1 MDSCRKPACCTRLFS
16 FDFSLIMADIIQL
29 LPEYLANQI
38 AAGEVVQRP
47 ASAVKELL
55 ENAVDAGATQVQLIV
70 KDAGKQ
76 LVQVV
81 DNGSGMSP
89 TDARMS
95 LERHATSKIRTTDD
109 LFRIRTL
116 GFRGEALASI
126 AAVAQVEVRTKQR
139 DQDTGTLLLIEG
151 SQITSQ
157 QPVACPDGTSISVKN
172 LFFNVP
178 ARRNFLKS
186 NAVEMRHILDE
197 FQHVALANPQI
208 SFSLFQNDLEV
219 FNLPAGKL
227 SQRIVSL
234 LGNGYKE
241 QLAQVEEVTPFLTV
255 RGFIGKPESAKKSRG
270 DQFFFVNNRFIRSA
284 YLNHAVLTAYEGLL
298 PKDTHPF
305 YVLFLDLD
313 PKSIDINVHPTK
325 TEIKFED
332 EKTVYAILRAAAKQS
347 LGLHNMAPS
356 LDFDGNVNFAPI
368 QPLRLSG
375 QERNPFDDSF
385 QPDALASEARAAA
398 KNTGRPAGQ
407 DAYERQLPPRPTE
420 QAKRD
425 LEEFYKSLSQL
436 SVPDVEHE
444 ATAVGVAV
452 PTITPL
458 TPEEDL
464 PADDQP
470 LSGGL
475 NLQAGF
481 TAMPPAPGPFPTK
494 AGPAAPPTPMVLPS
508 AAAAAASP
516 ELPLRESST
525 GPGNKVLQLHQ
536 QYLLVPVKSGMMLID
551 QVAARERILYEQYTQ
566 SLEREVSA
574 SQTLLFPR
582 TITFTPQDFAILR
595 EVEEPLRALGF
606 RFTDFGKHTIA
617 VEGIPAD
624 VPARDEKELLE
635 GLIEQFRTTAGPMKL
650 DRREQMARALAR
662 RVAASAAGA
671 RLSEREMTAI
681 VDKLFA
687 CSVPNY
693 TPDGRRTIVM
703 LELGQLQELFRK

>member
-1 MDSCRKPACCTRLFS
+1 
-16 FDFSLIMADIIQL
+16 MADIIQL

-55 ENAVDAGATQVQLIV
+55 ENAVDAGATQIQLVI

-81 DNGSGMSP
+81 DNGAGMSA

-126 AAVAQVEVRTKQR
+126 AAVAQVELRTKPR
-139 DQDTGTLLLIEG
+139 DQDTGTLLLVEG

-197 FQHVALANPQI
+197 FQHIALANPQI
-208 SFSLFQNDLEV
+208 AFSLFQNDLEV
-219 FNLPAGKL
+219 FNLPSGKL

-241 QLAQVEEVTPFLTV
+241 QLAACEEVTPFITV

-298 PKDTHPF
+298 PKDTYPF

-332 EKTVYAILRAAAKQS
+332 EKTVYAIVRAAVKQS

-356 LDFDGNVNFAPI
+356 LDFEGDVNFAPI
-368 QPLRLSG
+368 QPLSLGGNQKSTFDLS
-375 QERNPFDDSF
+375 SF
-385 QPDALASEARAAA
+385 RPDALASAASQA
-398 KNTGRPAGQ
+398 AQSTPREPRTGSNSSSGATRS
-407 DAYERQLPPRPTE
+407 DAHERQMPPKPTE
-420 QAKRD
+420 QAKRE

-436 SVPDVEHE
+436 NVPDVERE
-444 ATAVGVAV
+444 ATAIGVPV
-452 PTITPL
+452 PSASALTAAQTAAE
-458 TPEEDL
+458 TPE
-464 PADDQP
+464 PVA
-470 LSGGL
+470 
-475 NLQAGF
+475 AK
-481 TAMPPAPGPFPTK
+481 PPVVLAPVL
-494 AGPAAPPTPMVLPS
+494 PAAPTAPPQ
-508 AAAAAASP
+508 
-516 ELPLRESST
+516 LPLRESSGNT
-525 GPGNKVLQLHQ
+525 GGKVLQLQQ
-536 QYLLVPVKSGMMLID
+536 QYLLVPVKSGLMLID
-551 QVAARERILYEQYTQ
+551 QAAARERILFEQYAQ
-566 SLEREVSA
+566 ELERETGT

-582 TITFTPQDFAILR
+582 TVTFSPQDFAVLR
-595 EVEEPLRALGF
+595 EVEEALRALGF
-606 RFTDFGKHTIA
+606 RFSDFGKNTIA

-635 GLIEQFRTTAGPMKL
+635 SLIEQFRNSAGPVKL
-650 DRREQMARALAR
+650 ERREQMARALAR
-662 RVAASAAGA
+662 RVATTAATA
-671 RLSEREMTAI
+671 RLSDTEMTAL
-681 VDKLFA
+681 VDRLFA
-687 CSVPNY
+687 CQVPGY
-693 TPDGRRTIVM
+693 TPDGRRTLVM
-703 LELGQLQELFRK
+703 LEMSQLHSFFTR

>member
-1 MDSCRKPACCTRLFS
+1 
-16 FDFSLIMADIIQL
+16 MADIIQL

-70 KDAGKQ
+70 KEAGKQ

-126 AAVAQVEVRTKQR
+126 AAVAQVEIRTKQR
-139 DQDTGTLLLIEG
+139 DQDTGSLLLVEG
-151 SQITSQ
+151 SQVSSQ

-241 QLAQVEEVTPFLTV
+241 QLAQVEEVTPFISV
-255 RGFIGKPESAKKSRG
+255 KGFIGKPESAKKSRG

-284 YLNHAVLTAYEGLL
+284 YLNHAVLAAYEGLL

-305 YVLFLDLD
+305 YVLFLELD
-313 PKSIDINVHPTK
+313 PKAIDINVHPTK

-332 EKTVYAILRAAAKQS
+332 EKTVYAIVRAAVKQS

-356 LDFDGNVNFAPI
+356 LDFDGDVNFAPI

-375 QERNPFDDSF
+375 QERNPFADDF
-385 QPDALASEARAAA
+385 KPDALASAAARAAGSPA
-398 KNTGRPAGQ
+398 TSKNKTPRS

-420 QAKRD
+420 QAKRE
-425 LEEFYKSLSQL
+425 LEDFYKSLSQI

-444 ATAVGVAV
+444 ATAAGVPV
-452 PTITPL
+452 
-458 TPEEDL
+458 
-464 PADDQP
+464 
-470 LSGGL
+470 
-475 NLQAGF
+475 
-481 TAMPPAPGPFPTK
+481 
-494 AGPAAPPTPMVLPS
+494 PS
-508 AAAAAASP
+508 AAAVGPRPVAVPALPPAAGPAPELPAAGAFATPPAPEEPLAAPVTATP

-536 QYLLVPVKSGMMLID
+536 QYLLVPVKSGVMLID
-551 QVAARERILYEQYTQ
+551 QVAARERILFEQYAQ
-566 SLEREVSA
+566 NLERDTSA

-635 GLIEQFRTTAGPMKL
+635 GLIEQFRTHAGPMKL
-650 DRREQMARALAR
+650 DRREQIARVLAR
-662 RVAASAAGA
+662 RVAATAAGA
-671 RLSEREMTAI
+671 RLSELEMTTL

-687 CSVPNY
+687 CQVPNY
-693 TPDGRRTIVM
+693 TPDGRRTIVL
-703 LELGQLQELFRK
+703 LELGQVQELFRR

>member
-1 MDSCRKPACCTRLFS
+1 
-16 FDFSLIMADIIQL
+16 MADIIQL

-47 ASAVKELL
+47 ASVVKELL
-55 ENAVDAGATQVQLIV
+55 ENAVDAGASQVQLIV

-126 AAVAQVEVRTKQR
+126 AAVAQVELRTKQR
-139 DQDTGTLLLIEG
+139 EHETGTLLLVEG

-157 QPVACPDGTSISVKN
+157 QPAACPDGTSISVKN

-197 FQHVALANPQI
+197 FQHVALANSQMA
-208 SFSLFQNDLEV
+208 FSLFQNDMEV

-227 SQRIVSL
+227 SQRIVAL

-241 QLAQVEEVTPFLTV
+241 QLAACEEVTPFLSV
-255 RGFIGKPESAKKSRG
+255 KGFIGKPESAKKSRG

-284 YLNHAVLTAYEGLL
+284 YLNHAVLSAYEGLL
-298 PKDTHPF
+298 PKETHPF

-313 PKSIDINVHPTK
+313 PKAIDINVHPTK

-332 EKTVYAILRAAAKQS
+332 EKTVYAIVRSAVKQS

-356 LDFDGNVNFAPI
+356 LDFEGDVNFAPI
-368 QPLRLSG
+368 QPLRTSTT
-375 QERNPFDDSF
+375 QQNTFNPDDF
-385 QPDALASEARAAA
+385 RPDALASAASQAATPGPRETRPSAAR
-398 KNTGRPAGQ
+398 GG
-407 DAYERQLPPRPTE
+407 AYERPLPPRPTE
-420 QAKRD
+420 QAKRE
-425 LEEFYKSLSQL
+425 LEEFYKSLSQVN
-436 SVPDVEHE
+436 VPEVERE
-444 ATAVGVAV
+444 ATAKGVPV
-452 PTITPL
+452 
-458 TPEEDL
+458 
-464 PADDQP
+464 
-470 LSGGL
+470 
-475 NLQAGF
+475 
-481 TAMPPAPGPFPTK
+481 
-494 AGPAAPPTPMVLPS
+494 PS
-508 AAAAAASP
+508 ASALTASEAASISQVASDATP
-516 ELPLRESST
+516 ELPLREASAA
-525 GPGNKVLQLHQ
+525 PGNKVLQVHG
-536 QYLLVPVKSGMMLID
+536 QYLLVAVKSGLMLID
-551 QVAARERILYEQYTQ
+551 QAAARERILYEQYAHT
-566 SLEREVSA
+566 LERDTGA

-582 TITFTPQDFAILR
+582 TVTFTPQDFAVLR
-595 EVEEPLRALGF
+595 EVEEALRSLGF

-635 GLIEQFRTTAGPMKL
+635 GLIEQFRTHAGPVKL

-662 RVAASAAGA
+662 RVATTAASA
-671 RLSEREMTAI
+671 RLSDTEMTTL

-687 CSVPNY
+687 CEVPGY
-693 TPDGRRTIVM
+693 TPDGRRTLVL
-703 LELGQLQELFRK
+703 LELSQLQSFFTR

>member
-1 MDSCRKPACCTRLFS
+1 
-16 FDFSLIMADIIQL
+16 MADIIQL

-81 DNGSGMSP
+81 DNGAGMSP

-126 AAVAQVEVRTKQR
+126 AAVAQLELRTKQR
-139 DQDTGTLLLIEG
+139 DQDTGSLLLVEG
-151 SQITSQ
+151 SQISSQ
-157 QPVACPDGTSISVKN
+157 QPVACPDGTSIAVKN

-197 FQHVALANPQI
+197 FQHVALANPNI

-241 QLAQVEEVTPFLTV
+241 QLAQVEEVTPFIAV

-284 YLNHAVLTAYEGLL
+284 YLNHAVLAAYEGLL

-305 YVLFLDLD
+305 YVLFLELD
-313 PKSIDINVHPTK
+313 PKTIDINVHPTK

-332 EKTVYAILRAAAKQS
+332 EKTVYAIVRAAVKQS

-375 QERNPFDDSF
+375 AEKNPFAQDF
-385 QPDALASEARAAA
+385 QPDALASAASRAASTPA
-398 KNTGRPAGQ
+398 PREKGDKSVRPEAF
-407 DAYERQLPPRPTE
+407 ERQLPPRPTE

-425 LEEFYKSLSQL
+425 LEDFYKSLSQL

-444 ATAVGVAV
+444 ATAVGVPV
-452 PTITPL
+452 
-458 TPEEDL
+458 
-464 PADDQP
+464 
-470 LSGGL
+470 
-475 NLQAGF
+475 
-481 TAMPPAPGPFPTK
+481 
-494 AGPAAPPTPMVLPS
+494 PS
-508 AAAAAASP
+508 AAALVAAQPTDDEAGRPAKPIASEVPAPAPTPAPPAFASNAAPAAVATSP

-536 QYLLVPVKSGMMLID
+536 QYLLVPVKSGVMLID
-551 QVAARERILYEQYTQ
+551 QVAARERILFEQYAQ
-566 SLEREVSA
+566 SLERENSA

-582 TITFTPQDFAILR
+582 TVTFTPQDFAILR
-595 EVEEPLRALGF
+595 EVEEALKALGF
-606 RFTDFGKHTIA
+606 RFSDFGKYTIA
-617 VEGIPAD
+617 VEGIPTD

-635 GLIEQFRTTAGPMKL
+635 GLIEQFRNHAGPVKL
-650 DRREQMARALAR
+650 DRREQMARVLAR
-662 RVAASAAGA
+662 RVATSAAGA
-671 RLSEREMTAI
+671 RLSELEMTAL

-693 TPDGRRTIVM
+693 TPDGRRTLVL
-703 LELGQLQELFRK
+703 LELSQVQDFFRRP

>member
-1 MDSCRKPACCTRLFS
+1 MP
-16 FDFSLIMADIIQL
+16 DIIQL

-81 DNGSGMSP
+81 DNGAGMSP

-126 AAVAQVEVRTKQR
+126 AAVAQLELRTKTR
-139 DQDTGTLLLIEG
+139 DQDTGTLLLVEG

-157 QPVACPDGTSISVKN
+157 QPVACPDGTSISMKN

-208 SFSLFQNDLEV
+208 AFSLFQNDLEV

-227 SQRIVSL
+227 GQRIVAL

-241 QLAQVEEVTPFLTV
+241 QLAQVEEETPFLTV

-332 EKTVYAILRAAAKQS
+332 EKTVYAIVRSAVKQS

-356 LDFDGNVNFAPI
+356 LDFAGDVNFGAI
-368 QPLRLSG
+368 RPLQLSG
-375 QERNPFDDSF
+375 SEKNPFDDGTGSAR
-385 QPDALASEARAAA
+385 PDALAAAA
-398 KNTGRPAGQ
+398 SAANSLANPRSGRSSSAS
-407 DAYERQLPPRPTE
+407 AFERPLTPRPTE
-420 QAKRD
+420 QAKQE
-425 LEEFYKSLSQL
+425 LEDFYRSLSRVNL
-436 SVPDVEHE
+436 PDVEHE
-444 ATAVGVAV
+444 ATAAGVPV
-452 PTITPL
+452 PKVPVA
-458 TPEEDL
+458 
-464 PADDQP
+464 PA
-470 LSGGL
+470 
-475 NLQAGF
+475 A
-481 TAMPPAPGPFPTK
+481 API
-494 AGPAAPPTPMVLPS
+494 AAPPATPENVDPETGELLPVTPAAQNPANV
-508 AAAAAASP
+508 AAAAAPPLEVLPGTAAAP

-536 QYLLVPVKSGMMLID
+536 QYLLVPVKSGVMLID
-551 QVAARERILYEQYTQ
+551 QVAARERILFEQYAQ
-566 SLEREVSA
+566 ALERDVSA

-595 EVEEPLRALGF
+595 EVEDALRALGF
-606 RFTDFGKHTIA
+606 RFTDFGRHTIA

-635 GLIEQFRTTAGPMKL
+635 GLIEQFRSGGGPVKL

-671 RLSEREMTAI
+671 RLSEREMTTI

-687 CSVPNY
+687 CTVPNY

-703 LELGQLQELFRK
+703 LELGQLRELFG

>member
-1 MDSCRKPACCTRLFS
+1 MP
-16 FDFSLIMADIIQL
+16 DIIQL

-70 KDAGKQ
+70 KEAGKQ

-81 DNGSGMSP
+81 DNGAGMSP

-126 AAVAQVEVRTKQR
+126 AAVAQLELRTKTR
-139 DQDTGTLLLIEG
+139 DQDTGTLLLVEG

-157 QPVACPDGTSISVKN
+157 QPVACPDGTSISMKN

-197 FQHVALANPQI
+197 FQHVALANPGI
-208 SFSLFQNDLEV
+208 AFSLFQNDLEV

-227 SQRIVSL
+227 GQRIVAL

-241 QLAQVEEVTPFLTV
+241 QLAQVEEETPFLTV

-332 EKTVYAILRAAAKQS
+332 EKTVYAIVRSAVKQS

-356 LDFDGNVNFAPI
+356 LDFAGDVNFGAI
-368 QPLRLSG
+368 RPLQLSG
-375 QERNPFDDSF
+375 NEKNPFDDGTGSGR
-385 QPDALASEARAAA
+385 PDALAAAA
-398 KNTGRPAGQ
+398 SAANQLANPRSSGRASG
-407 DAYERQLPPRPTE
+407 ASAFERPLTPRPTE
-420 QAKRD
+420 QAKQE
-425 LEEFYKSLSQL
+425 LEDFYRSLSRVNL
-436 SVPDVEHE
+436 PDVEHE
-444 ATAVGVAV
+444 ATAAGVPV
-452 PTITPL
+452 PKVPV
-458 TPEEDL
+458 
-464 PADDQP
+464 A
-470 LSGGL
+470 
-475 NLQAGF
+475 
-481 TAMPPAPGPFPTK
+481 PPAPAATPETP
-494 AGPAAPPTPMVLPS
+494 PAAPENVDPETGEVLPVAPAAETPAS
-508 AAAAAASP
+508 AATAAPQVEVLPGTAAAP

-536 QYLLVPVKSGMMLID
+536 QYLLVPVKSGVMLID
-551 QVAARERILYEQYTQ
+551 QVAARERILFEQYAQ
-566 SLEREVSA
+566 ALERDVSA

-595 EVEEPLRALGF
+595 EVEDALRALGF
-606 RFTDFGKHTIA
+606 RFTDFGRHTIA

-635 GLIEQFRTTAGPMKL
+635 GLIEQFRSGGGQVKL

-671 RLSEREMTAI
+671 RLSEREMTTI

-687 CSVPNY
+687 CTVPNY

-703 LELGQLQELFRK
+703 LELGQLRELFG